1 MVNCKSILIEESKK
15 LKVKRKTFRYNDDY
29 FEFYDRNKDKINI
42 ISLKI
47 LVDKIILEYEEL
59 INDKERHNKK
69 SIKVF
74 SNA

>member
-1 MVNCKSILIEESKK
+1 MKAKN
-15 LKVKRKTFRYNDDY
+15 KVFRYNDDY

-47 LVDKIILEYEEL
+47 LVDKIVLEYEEL
-59 INDKERHNKK
+59 IDDKERHNKK

>member
-1 MVNCKSILIEESKK
+1 M
-15 LKVKRKTFRYNDDY
+15 KVKRKTFRYNDDY

-47 LVDKIILEYEEL
+47 LVDKIVLEYEEL
-59 INDKERHNKK
+59 IDDKERCNKK

>member
-1 MVNCKSILIEESKK
+1 M
-15 LKVKRKTFRYNDDY
+15 KVKKKTFRYNDDF
-29 FEFYDRNKDKINI
+29 FEFYDRNKDNINI

-47 LVDKIILEYEEL
+47 LVDKIVLEYEEL
-59 INDKERHNKK
+59 SNDKERYNKK

>member
-1 MVNCKSILIEESKK
+1 M
-15 LKVKRKTFRYNDDY
+15 KVKRKTFRYNDDY

-47 LVDKIILEYEEL
+47 LVDKIVLEYEEL
-59 INDKERHNKK
+59 SNDKERYNKK

>member
-1 MVNCKSILIEESKK
+1 M
-15 LKVKRKTFRYNDDY
+15 KVKRKIFRYNNDY
-29 FEFYDRNKDKINI
+29 FEFYDRNKNKINI

-47 LVDKIILEYEEL
+47 LVDKIVLEYEEL
-59 INDKERHNKK
+59 SSDKERYNKK